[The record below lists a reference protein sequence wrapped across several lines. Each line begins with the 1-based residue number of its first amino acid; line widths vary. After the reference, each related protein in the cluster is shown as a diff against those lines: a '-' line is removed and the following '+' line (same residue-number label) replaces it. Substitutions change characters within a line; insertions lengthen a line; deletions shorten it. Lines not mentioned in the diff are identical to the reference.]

1 MELHTDY
8 LISSNGK
15 ATAAEL
21 SEMMD
26 NEISHDQITRF
37 LSKNEFDSKE
47 LWLKV
52 KKTVR
57 EIESQDACL
66 IEGSAGVLNLVCSDT
81 TLNGDSVSTLYE
93 KRWKVEE
100 FYNHRRFH
108 ETLEYQKP
116 MAVYQNS
123 LAVNDGI
130 YSDSDKRVG

>member
-1 MELHTDY
+1 MKTDYIELHTDY
-8 LISSNGK
+8 LISNNGK

-26 NEISHDQITRF
+26 NEISHDQIRRF

-66 IEGSAGVLNLVCSDT
+66 IVGSIGVLNLVCSDT
-81 TLNGDSVSTLYE
+81 TLDGDSVSTLYE
-93 KRWKVEE
+93 KTME
-100 FYNHRRFH
+100 
-108 ETLEYQKP
+108 
-116 MAVYQNS
+116 S
-123 LAVNDGI
+123 
-130 YSDSDKRVG
+130 